1 MAAGAKEKGKVHA
14 IYYVKYLCKI
24 KIKIEI
30 KRFHHQDSTACNI
43 NCFEIMLEFLKLW
56 FGYTNYYAVGDDLV

>member
-14 IYYVKYLCKI
+14 IYYVKYICKS
-24 KIKIEI
+24 KI

-56 FGYTNYYAVGDDLV
+56 FDYTNYYAVGGDLV

>member
-14 IYYVKYLCKI
+14 IYYVKYICKL
-24 KIKIEI
+24 KI

-43 NCFEIMLEFLKLW
+43 NCFEIMPEFLKLW
-56 FGYTNYYAVGDDLV
+56 FDYTNYYAVGGDLV